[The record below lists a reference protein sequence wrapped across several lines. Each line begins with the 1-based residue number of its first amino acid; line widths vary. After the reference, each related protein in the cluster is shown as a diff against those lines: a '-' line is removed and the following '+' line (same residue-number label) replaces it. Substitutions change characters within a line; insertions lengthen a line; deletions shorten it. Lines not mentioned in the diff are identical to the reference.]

1 MEKSSAVEIVTP
13 TSNVP
18 ILTERGSLYAA
29 TTRFAVVFDCAT
41 ENQPLLLEEKSVGLD
56 SPVAKLIFAIRK
68 QTTGGNGKVNFLRGS
83 DKPEKQGDLALG
95 ELTPEGVRKTDTK
108 DDLRS
113 RNQ

>member
-18 ILTERGSLYAA
+18 ILIERGSLYAT

-56 SPVAKLIFAIRK
+56 SPVAKLIFAIRQ
-68 QTTGGNGKVNFLRGS
+68 QTTGGDGR
-83 DKPEKQGDLALG
+83 
-95 ELTPEGVRKTDTK
+95 LTY
-108 DDLRS
+108 
-113 RNQ
+113 